1 MKCIQLYIFNICFL
15 GHLNNQ
21 QLLQIQIRKTTTK
34 VYLLQ
39 IRREVEIV
47 RIFCDLNF
55 LYKGYLYYIF
65 NHYHYK
71 LITNH
76 RFYH

>member
-34 VYLLQ
+34 VYLLR
-39 IRREVEIV
+39 IRCEGEIV

-55 LYKGYLYYIF
+55 LYKGYL
-65 NHYHYK
+65 
-71 LITNH
+71 
-76 RFYH
+76 